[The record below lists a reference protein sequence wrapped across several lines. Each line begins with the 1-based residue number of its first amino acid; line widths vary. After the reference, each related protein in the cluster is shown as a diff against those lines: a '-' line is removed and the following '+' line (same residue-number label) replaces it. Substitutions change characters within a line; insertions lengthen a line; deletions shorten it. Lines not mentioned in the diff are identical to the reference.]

1 MFDQLAGH
9 LGGPNAL
16 FGQHPQTLSLWL
28 EEAWRAVRL
37 PATITTGT
45 LDDILGDAAITNA
58 IALAAPPPSGLGF
71 PPAGQAF
78 LWPNL
83 MYSFVLESAGVVE
96 VMAEV
101 LRRNAV
107 GETLDAPTIAAQQW
121 LRTTEELFFRD
132 PPPFQA
138 LGVGSHIRRYGRE
151 SRRGAYWRMFGL
163 DLPFPVPARWADP
176 IGGQPWKLDVGAG
189 VNNPFGRQWTEFLR
203 QVWLG
208 IENRRNLVG
217 ANATDAQYVAQLC
230 SALGDMLR
238 MRRRGGQL
246 AREEAAYVA
255 MLSWFDVTLS
265 ADTPIV
271 DALNASA
278 SSPEE
283 RLARIAQRVG
293 MSPTVRSRELFQLAR
308 PVSEIIRMIELRV
321 FDTAAGSGALF
332 PVVPSALSNTINQVI
347 DLWQSAT
354 GDLIKEPRV
363 TVSSISGTS
372 QPARIP
378 TPMEPARSAP
388 MATPPQPVGAAGNGR
403 TR

>member
-1 MFDQLAGH
+1 MFDQLAAH

-16 FGQHPQTLSLWL
+16 FQQHPQTLSLWL
-28 EEAWRAVRL
+28 EEAWKAVRL
-37 PATITTGT
+37 PAAITTGT
-45 LDDILGDAAITNA
+45 LDDILGDAGITNA
-58 IALAAPPPSGLGF
+58 IALAAPSPSGLGF

-83 MYSFVLESAGVVE
+83 MYSLVLESTGVVE

-121 LRTTEELFFRD
+121 LRSTEELFFRD
-132 PPPFQA
+132 PPLFQA

-151 SRRGAYWRMFGL
+151 SRRGAYWRMFRL
-163 DLPFPVPARWADP
+163 DLPFSIPARWADP

-189 VNNPFGRQWTEFLR
+189 VNNPFPRQWMELLR

-208 IENRRNLVG
+208 IENRRNLIG
-217 ANATDAQYVAQLC
+217 PNATDAEYVSQLC
-230 SALGDMLR
+230 RALGDMLR

-271 DALNASA
+271 DALNANA
-278 SSPEE
+278 ASPEE
-283 RLARIAQRVG
+283 RLARIAQRVR
-293 MSPTVRSRELFQLAR
+293 MSPTERSRELFQLAQ
-308 PVSEIIRMIELRV
+308 PISEIIRMIELRV
-321 FDTAAGSGALF
+321 FDTAAGAGALF

-347 DLWQSAT
+347 DLWQSST
-354 GDLIKEPRV
+354 GNLVKEPRV
-363 TVSSISGTS
+363 TIAGVAGAA
-372 QPARIP
+372 QPARLPAP
-378 TPMEPARSAP
+378 TEPAMPASLAL
-388 MATPPQPVGAAGNGR
+388 AQPAAAAGNGR